1 MEDNKEKNSNNDN
14 GYIEEL
20 KFNIE
25 RANEITRLI
34 ENRRKSFLKINIALI
49 SAFSI
54 VLAVFSYVYNIWG
67 LISISISMIIYFG
80 ITIKNICINLKR
92 NETENI
98 KPTICSYTR
107 KFNISQYKNFKGFDF
122 EGDYDKQIRNL
133 HKYQEN
139 YDNIAKKTRSIT
151 LNGIMILLISLIL
164 SIIINVIGIPF
175 A

>member
-1 MEDNKEKNSNNDN
+1 MKDNKEDKSNKDG

-34 ENRRKSFLKINIALI
+34 ENRRKSFLKINLALLP
-49 SAFSI
+49 AFSI

-67 LISISISMIIYFG
+67 LISISISMIIYFV
-80 ITIKNICINLKR
+80 ITIRNIGINLKK
-92 NETENI
+92 NETEDI
-98 KPTICSYTR
+98 KPAICSYTR
-107 KFNISQYKNFKGFDF
+107 NFNISQYKDFKGFDF
-122 EGDYDKQIRNL
+122 EGDYGKQIRNL

-151 LNGIMILLISLIL
+151 LKGIMILLISLIL
-164 SIIINVIGIPF
+164 SIIINVIGIF
-175 A
+175 FT